1 MLKYLELPKV
11 LYEKTITSLR
21 EKGFIC
27 KELSSYVTLCEK
39 RINEIQSMKYLIE
52 LAG

>member
-11 LYEKTITSLR
+11 QYESTVRSLKER
-21 EKGFIC
+21 GFRC

-39 RINEIQSMKYLIE
+39 RINEVETYKYLIE
-52 LAG
+52 LRA